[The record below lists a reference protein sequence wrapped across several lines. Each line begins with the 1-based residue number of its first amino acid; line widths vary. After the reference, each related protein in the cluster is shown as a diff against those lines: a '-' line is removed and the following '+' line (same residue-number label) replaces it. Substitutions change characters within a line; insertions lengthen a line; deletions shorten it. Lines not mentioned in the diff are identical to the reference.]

1 VSKIKHLG
9 ELKNIKITAEV
20 KGEILNYNPETA
32 VIIAYDK
39 NDLITLCNINS
50 SVNGTK
56 KIVKQLKHY
65 ADTLQNEVDNKIR
78 SNMDLVKKSFEYYK
92 NNDIEG
98 FKKACKDG
106 ELKDMPEDVALEM
119 EEKMFKGNIN

>member
-1 VSKIKHLG
+1 MSKIKHLG

-39 NDLITLCNINS
+39 NDLITLCSINS

-56 KIVKQLKHY
+56 KIIEQLKNY

-78 SNMDLVKKSFEYYK
+78 SNMELIKKSFKYYK

-106 ELKDMPEDVALEM
+106 ELKDMPEDVAMEM
-119 EEKMFKGNIN
+119 EQKMFKGNFN

>member
-1 VSKIKHLG
+1 MSKIKHLG

-39 NDLITLCNINS
+39 NDLITLCSINS

-56 KIVKQLKHY
+56 KIIEQLKNY

-78 SNMDLVKKSFEYYK
+78 SNMELIKKSFKYYK

-106 ELKDMPEDVALEM
+106 ELKDMPEDVAMEM
-119 EEKMFKGNIN
+119 EQKMFKGDLN